1 MEAVCNMHVPLYS
14 ELELLG
20 TKTRVEGRGS
30 TPEVTLDPGRL
41 SEIARK
47 ARLMICFSAVNDRGG
62 GAEVSQ
68 D

>member
-1 MEAVCNMHVPLYS
+1 MCNMHVPLYS

-20 TKTRVEGRGS
+20 TKTRVGGRGS
-30 TPEVTLDPGRL
+30 TPEVTLDPTVGG